1 MRLAK
6 QQLCPARAP
15 WTYQQA
21 AAGPGWKAPSWPP
34 DAGVNPCLLSE
45 ATEFQPLD
53 GLLWG
58 NIEVIK
64 QETPQGEGRVTLE
77 EFPPDTV
84 EKEEPLAGKRGTER
98 EGGKEK
104 PA

>member
-1 MRLAK
+1 MD
-6 QQLCPARAP
+6 P
-15 WTYQQA
+15 Y
-21 AAGPGWKAPSWPP
+21 
-34 DAGVNPCLLSE
+34 LLSE

-53 GLLWG
+53 GMLWG
-58 NIEVIK
+58 NIELIK

-84 EKEEPLAGKRGTER
+84 NEEEPLAGKRGTER
-98 EGGKEK
+98 EGGEEK